1 MMTQFKKFA
10 PYVVVLVMVLVAA
23 GYAVGK
29 QMAVRDNAGDAVPSE
44 AVPG

>member
-1 MMTQFKKFA
+1 MTRFRKFA

-23 GYAVGK
+23 GYAIGK

-44 AVPG
+44 LAPG